1 MTELAINATVSGNIQ
16 QYILL
21 DIDIDKN
28 EFVKGLK
35 SGKYATTISH
45 GDGNGYVI
53 QIQPEFKIIG
63 RVVAQEALDDVEIAE
78 YELCGE

>member
-1 MTELAINATVSGNIQ
+1 MTELAIYATVSGNIQ

-28 EFVKGLK
+28 EFVKGLV

-45 GDGNGYVI
+45 GDGNGHVI
-53 QIQPEFKIIG
+53 QIQPEFKLIG
-63 RVVAQEALDDVEIAE
+63 RVVDQLALDDVELAE